1 VLGYS
6 LGASITEFYA
16 ACGGVRLI
24 WTPVDPDE
32 DGIWT
37 AERAARVFA
46 EPSKCGPWLFKS
58 GDHVGTPQ
66 GCIWIPSCKQVFG
79 NPAQWSDLLGSQ
91 DDVFDDYREQLGQP
105 DAAECLAPFDY
116 ASAFYDFAFL
126 LNGKPMWKPGGGTR
140 AHRRARNCWA
150 SMSAWAVPLRQGALK
165 ETRTRP
171 SGTAVTAPEGEGRA
185 QEVAADSLELLA
197 VATVGG
203 GRCVEIHAEG
213 RHGHRRRR
221 CGLGAGR
228 EMRAGERELHAGGQR
243 GVDVAR
249 AAARARRG
257 RGRRGSADIA
267 VARRRARPPSAAP
280 RASSASR
287 RPRPCGRARGILH
300 GARAPP
306 APPPPGQP
314 CCSPD
319 HAPHR
324 RRAHPPAPLAVAT
337 ALLGPIA
344 VCFPMPRLT
353 RASPRAH
360 DLADLSRPRSPLLT
374 WPLRTHPRAQI
385 LTSKPLSAPSPLR
398 ARTHRGCG
406 DHTIGA
412 TGRDDRLFTPPNQ
425 LPHRTARID
434 RRRAE
439 RD

>member
-1 VLGYS
+1 MFDAFRDKFLSVVATLRQDDSIVVVAAELVPPAPGELAEVERVLGYS

-171 SGTAVTAPEGEGRA
+171 MPKAERVIGDGAAGWEPDARCGPEIGRA
-185 QEVAADSLELLA
+185 S
-197 VATVGG
+197 
-203 GRCVEIHAEG
+203 C
-213 RHGHRRRR
+213 
-221 CGLGAGR
+221 R
-228 EMRAGERELHAGGQR
+228 ER
-243 GVDVAR
+243 V
-249 AAARARRG
+249 
-257 RGRRGSADIA
+257 
-267 VARRRARPPSAAP
+267 
-280 RASSASR
+280 
-287 RPRPCGRARGILH
+287 
-300 GARAPP
+300 
-306 APPPPGQP
+306 
-314 CCSPD
+314 
-319 HAPHR
+319 
-324 RRAHPPAPLAVAT
+324 
-337 ALLGPIA
+337 
-344 VCFPMPRLT
+344 
-353 RASPRAH
+353 
-360 DLADLSRPRSPLLT
+360 
-374 WPLRTHPRAQI
+374 
-385 LTSKPLSAPSPLR
+385 
-398 ARTHRGCG
+398 
-406 DHTIGA
+406 
-412 TGRDDRLFTPPNQ
+412 
-425 LPHRTARID
+425 
-434 RRRAE
+434 
-439 RD
+439 